1 MTLEVNTTC
10 VHSAHVLPTPGLV
23 PAREPEPLRYTYN
36 KLFAEFSAELQDV
49 RFDRYCLNEW
59 LAFNGVGL
67 DEIVG
72 VEMTAKF
79 AETISNFSSSLAK
92 RLSDKTIRNI
102 RARIRSLKAVYDEA
116 LEKEAVPLGFREA
129 LDFGMARL
137 GLTPGDLLREIG
149 MPAYKW
155 ACGLASPDPRHKKRS
170 GTSMEQLEKLLRFPP
185 GVLAER
191 AWPSAAPIMTL
202 ADDLPYRR
210 YVALSQSIPYAAK
223 FETCS
228 DQLQSAL
235 AAYYE
240 HKREQ
245 THLLSSGE
253 IVTLGLTE
261 VWSSAST
268 RTQVAGMFSF
278 YFGFLCLPKAE
289 GRRPWPELLK
299 FGGGLRPEDLR
310 FTMLCQKELLF
321 QYMLYSEQRSFDRAH
336 FEHYE
341 AQQKAR
347 AEGRPAPVANGVALR
362 KSVPSSYLRFLNLCL
377 NLVNKPTGFLRM
389 HPEFGQ
395 ELPVPVPADQWEAW
409 CLSRHAELLAL
420 YKAAESKVEYNKRSN
435 KEVLAEVL
443 SQDDPRG
450 VFIQLVE
457 RMKLDMPMDT
467 APLWQA
473 RQWRD
478 LTLIALL
485 TFECLRAKNV
495 WMLDIGRHITL
506 KDGKYHLFIPKE
518 EMKNFIH
525 GHAQDIRRVFPED
538 LQDVLHRWITIYRP
552 RLEGH
557 DKTNAL
563 FLRIATG
570 PKPKNKDDFYRMDSN
585 RVGEAIAK
593 ATKKYLGRAV
603 RTHGFRNVNA
613 TSVVK
618 LGGTIHQLKA
628 TLNDSEKTASN
639 VYLAINNADQ
649 VEKLVDIYNQS
660 RARVIG

>member
-1 MTLEVNTTC
+1 MTLEVQTTC
-10 VHSAHVLPTPGLV
+10 VHSAHALPTPGFAAV
-23 PAREPEPLRYTYN
+23 REPEQLRYTYK
-36 KLFAEFSAELQDV
+36 KLFAEFSAELPDV

-59 LAFNGVGL
+59 LVFNRVGL
-67 DEIVG
+67 DDVVG
-72 VEMTAKF
+72 VEMSARFEEKI
-79 AETISNFSSSLAK
+79 ADLNRNQAK

-102 RARIRSLKAVYDEA
+102 RARIRAIKSFYDSI
-116 LEKEAVPLGFREA
+116 LEKEAIPLGFREA
-129 LDFGMARL
+129 LDFGMARM

-155 ACGLASPDPRHKKRS
+155 ACGMRSPDPRHKQRS
-170 GTSMEQLEKLLRFPP
+170 GSTMERLEKLLRFPP
-185 GVLAER
+185 GTLAER
-191 AWPSAAPIMTL
+191 AWPSAPPIMKL
-202 ADDLPYRR
+202 EDDLPYRR
-210 YVALSQSIPYAAK
+210 YMAIVQPMRYGAK

-228 DQLQSAL
+228 EQLQSAL
-235 AAYYE
+235 AAYFE
-240 HKREQ
+240 HKGQQ

-253 IVTLGLTE
+253 VVTLELKE
-261 VWSSAST
+261 IWSSAAT
-268 RTQVAGMFSF
+268 RIQVSAMFSS
-278 YFGFLCLPKAE
+278 YFGFLCLPKAK
-289 GRRPWPELLK
+289 GKHPWPELLK
-299 FGGGLRPEDLR
+299 FGGGFKPEELR
-310 FTMLCQKELLF
+310 FTMLCQKDLLF
-321 QYMLYSEQRSFDRAH
+321 QYMLYAEQRSFDRAH

-341 AQQKAR
+341 AQQDAR
-347 AEGRPAPVANGVALR
+347 AKGLPAPVANGVAQR
-362 KSVPSSYLRFLNLCL
+362 KSVPSSYLRFLHLCI

-395 ELPVPVPADQWEAW
+395 ELPIPVPADQWEEW
-409 CLSRHAELLAL
+409 CLSRHAELIAL
-420 YKAAESKVEYNKRSN
+420 YKAAQAKVEYNKRSN

-457 RMKLDMPMDT
+457 QMKVAMPMDT
-467 APLWQA
+467 APIWQA
-473 RQWRD
+473 RHWRD

-485 TFECLRAKNV
+485 TFECIRAKNV
-495 WMLDIGRHITL
+495 WMLDLGRHITL

-538 LQDVLHRWITIYRP
+538 LQDLIHRWVTIYRP

-557 DKTNAL
+557 DKTNAF

-570 PKPKNKDDFYRMDSN
+570 PKPKNKDDCYRMDSN
-585 RVGEAIAK
+585 RVGETIASV
-593 ATKKYLGRAV
+593 TKKYLGRAV

-618 LGGTIHQLKA
+618 QGGTVHQLKA
-628 TLNDSEKTASN
+628 TLNDSEKTASS

-649 VEKLVDIYNQS
+649 VEKLVDLYNQS